1 MTSVDRPGFVRL
13 LTTFASIHNR
23 KLDEAVLTAYYEAL
37 EDVPFDVLEQAAIEV
52 KKHARHMPK
61 PADFREAV
69 QKVRR
74 ATPVAPPIVDE
85 QGVPVLTFICLRCED
100 TGWRPAC
107 GCDTGR
113 LDISHRCPEHGGE
126 GHEGKAP
133 IRVRACE
140 CRPTNA
146 HFNRDRGVRYV
157 ESDRGAA

>member
-1 MTSVDRPGFVRL
+1 MTSVDRPAFARL
-13 LTTFASIHNR
+13 MTTFASIHNR
-23 KLDEAVLTAYYEAL
+23 KLEEPVLLAYFEAL
-37 EDVPFDVLEQAAIEV
+37 EDLPFDLIEQASIEV
-52 KKHARHMPK
+52 KRQARHMPK

-74 ATPVAPPIVDE
+74 AAPQPPPVIDE
-85 QGVPVLTFICLRCED
+85 HGAAVLTFACLRCED

-107 GCDTGR
+107 GCDMGR
-113 LDISHRCPEHGGE
+113 LDMSHRCPNHGGE
-126 GHEGKAP
+126 GYDKKSP
-133 IRVRACE
+133 TRVRACE